1 MTRKITLIM
10 FLLLLIGICLLIIF
24 GTQGFITEKF
34 ETASELKQSNNEL
47 QKNYAALEK
56 AVSQDM
62 PSKKKILSSTIEQYQ
77 STKKEYDELIAQYS
91 IYNLAQNGSLEQG
104 KEGYDID
111 FLWTIIG
118 NYAIEEGI
126 NLKFDLVKNSQ
137 STASTDSENL
147 VVRDLKFSVTG
158 TYIHLTDFIYDIEDD
173 DRLAFEINDFNLEV
187 NSGANNTEISETE
200 PLNATFVVYGV
211 KINSKNLIEKY
222 EITNDDLSSTEN
234 NNTSDTTNTTNTSN
248 TTNVTNTTNTTNTS
262 SSNSTLTT
270 N

>member
-10 FLLLLIGICLLIIF
+10 ILLLLIGICLLIIF
-24 GTQGFITEKF
+24 GTQGFITDKF
-34 ETASELKQSNNEL
+34 ETASELKQSNSEL

-56 AVSQDM
+56 AISQDM

-77 STKKEYDELIAQYS
+77 STKKEYDEVIAQYS
-91 IYNLAQNGSLEQG
+91 IYNLAQSSTLELG

-126 NLKFDLVKNSQ
+126 NLKFDLLQGSQ
-137 STASTDSENL
+137 SMLNSSSEDL

-158 TYIHLTDFIYDIEDD
+158 TYIHLTDFIYDLEDD
-173 DRLAFEINDFNLEV
+173 DRLAFEINDFNMEV
-187 NSGANNTEISETE
+187 NPEASNEEISETE

-222 EITNDDLSSTEN
+222 EINNDNLNSTNSTDNSNSAN
-234 NNTSDTTNTTNTSN
+234 NNANSTN
-248 TTNVTNTTNTTNTS
+248 NTS
-262 SSNSTLTT
+262 SSNSTSNSNTTVTT

>member
-10 FLLLLIGICLLIIF
+10 ILLLLIGVCLLIIF
-24 GTQGFITEKF
+24 GTQDFIIENF
-34 ETASELKQSNNEL
+34 ETASELKQSNSEL
-47 QKNYAALEK
+47 QKNYASLEK
-56 AVSQDM
+56 AISQDM

-77 STKKEYDELIAQYS
+77 STKKEYDEVIAQYS
-91 IYNLAQNGSLEQG
+91 IYNLVQPTSLELG

-126 NLKFDLVKNSQ
+126 NLKFDLMQNSQ
-137 STASTDSENL
+137 SMVSTDSVDL

-173 DRLAFEINDFNLEV
+173 DRLAFEINDFNMEV
-187 NSGANNTEISETE
+187 NSQASDTE
-200 PLNATFVVYGV
+200 PLNATFMVYGV

-222 EITNDDLSSTEN
+222 EINNDNLNSVNSNDNSNLVN
-234 NNTSDTTNTTNTSN
+234 NNTTNTINKNS
-248 TTNVTNTTNTTNTS
+248 TNNIS
-262 SSNSTLTT
+262 SSNSASSSNEKVTI